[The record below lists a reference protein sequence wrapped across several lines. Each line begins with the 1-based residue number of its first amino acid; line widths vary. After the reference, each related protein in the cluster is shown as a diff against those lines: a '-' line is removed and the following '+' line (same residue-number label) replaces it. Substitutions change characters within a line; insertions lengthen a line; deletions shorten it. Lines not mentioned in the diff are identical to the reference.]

1 MIYPATQQ
9 YIDLAHNAIEKGE
22 VIVYPT
28 DTLYGF
34 GVDAT
39 NTDAIQRLNRLKGR
53 VQPLSIVLESIEQM
67 HEYAEIH
74 SSIQTEMN
82 QLFPGQYTALLP
94 AKKNNLS
101 LLVQNGSPKIG
112 IRIPEHFFPIKL
124 IQLLKKPIITTSI
137 NRHGTEPLNDVTQVE
152 IDFPNVDIFED
163 SNHSKSKGSTII
175 DYSMSPPEVIRNGDG
190 PYPL

>member
-1 MIYPATQQ
+1 MIYPATDQ
-9 YIDLAHNAIEKGE
+9 YIDLAHNTIENGE

-34 GVDAT
+34 GVDAS
-39 NTDAIQRLNRLKGR
+39 NTSAVHKLNRLKGR
-53 VQPLSIVLESIEQM
+53 VQPLSIVLESIEHIQY
-67 HEYAEIH
+67 YAEFDH
-74 SSIQTEMN
+74 NTSNEMG

-94 AKKNNLS
+94 AKKNGLS
-101 LLVQNGSPKIG
+101 PLVQSGSPKIG
-112 IRIPEHFFPIKL
+112 IRIPDHFFPNKL
-124 IQLLKKPIITTSI
+124 VQLLKKPIITTSI

-163 SNHSKSKGSTII
+163 SAHTPSMGSTII
-175 DYSMSPPEVIRNGDG
+175 DFSKSPPTVVRTGDA